1 MLNLDNYFFLGKFTK
16 THGYGGKLNAW
27 FDVDNPQEYSQLEM
41 VFVEINQ
48 NLVPYFIKQMSLLNN
63 KAVVEL
69 QDVDDATDAEL
80 LVQKNLY
87 LPISL
92 LPEKKGNSFY
102 FHEVEGFKMIDINQ
116 GEIGIIKTVLDS
128 PGQDLFQVFNKEGKE
143 ILIPMN
149 GGIIKKVDRKEKSI
163 TVNAPEGL
171 IEIYTKD

>member
-1 MLNLDNYFFLGKFTK
+1 MLNLDDYFFLGKFTK
-16 THGYGGKLNAW
+16 AHGYEGKLNAW
-27 FDVDNPQEYSQLEM
+27 FDVDNPQEYSKLEM

-48 NLVPYFIKQMSLLNN
+48 NLVPYFIKNMSLLNN

-69 QDVDDATDAEL
+69 QDVDDASDAEY
-80 LVQKNLY
+80 LVQKDLY
-87 LPISL
+87 LPMSL

-102 FHEVEGFKMIDINQ
+102 FHEVEGFKMIDVSH

-128 PGQDLFQVFNKEGKE
+128 PGQDLFQVFNEDGKE

-149 GGIIKKVDRKEKSI
+149 GDILKKVDRNEKSI
-163 TVNAPEGL
+163 TVEAPEGL

>member
-1 MLNLDNYFFLGKFTK
+1 MLNLDDYFFLGKFTK
-16 THGYGGKLNAW
+16 IHGYGGKLNAW
-27 FDVDNPQEYSQLEM
+27 FDVDNPQEYSKLDM

-48 NLVPYFIKQMSLLNN
+48 NLVPYFIKNMSLLNN

-69 QDVDDATDAEL
+69 QDVNDASEAET

-87 LPISL
+87 LPTSL

-102 FHEVEGFKMIDINQ
+102 FHEVKGFKMIDVNR
-116 GEIGIIKTVLDS
+116 GEIGLIKTVLDS

-163 TVNAPEGL
+163 TVDTPDGL
-171 IEIYTKD
+171 IEIYTQD